1 MEPAGNLGSPMTT
14 MSPDTIQFIAD
25 IATAGFT
32 GIANVGPQAGGIGA
46 DCIRGGEPCR
56 VTLINGAWSAWL
68 DTYEARTPDAS
79 DARGLSDEVD
89 MLIAISSPESRT
101 CFAFDAIR
109 DIVTRHVDYSSATE
123 EQAKAA
129 ESALA
134 ALEAAFGIA

>member
-1 MEPAGNLGSPMTT
+1 

-25 IATAGFT
+25 LATSGFT
-32 GIANVGPQAGGIGA
+32 NIANVGPQAGGIGA
-46 DCIRGGEPCR
+46 DCIRSGEPCR

-68 DTYEARTPDAS
+68 DTYEARVPDAG
-79 DARGLSDEVD
+79 DTRTLSDEID
-89 MLIAISSPESRT
+89 MLIAVSSPESRV
-101 CFAFDAIR
+101 CFSFDAIR

-134 ALEAAFGIA
+134 ALETAFGIA